1 MKKSTFWSDFKKFIA
16 KGNVID
22 LAVAVV
28 IGGAFGKI
36 TTSLVNDIIM
46 PVIGLVIGGLNVA
59 ELKYVITEEVVD
71 EGVIVTAEN
80 AIRYGNFLQMI
91 IDFLIISFSI
101 FIVLR
106 VFMNAKKKFEKPEE
120 PEEPKEPEAPAAP
133 VETTDDIL
141 KDIRELLKEKAD
153 K

>member
-46 PVIGLVIGGLNVA
+46 PLIGLVIGGLNVA
-59 ELKYVITEEVVD
+59 ELKYVITEAVVD
-71 EGVIVTAEN
+71 EAGVIVTAEN

-101 FIVLR
+101 FVVLR
-106 VFMNAKKKFEKPEE
+106 IFMNAKKKFEKPEE
-120 PEEPKEPEAPAAP
+120 PEEPEAPAAP

-141 KDIRELLKEKAD
+141 KDIRELLKEKTD

>member
-1 MKKSTFWSDFKKFIA
+1 MKKSTFWADFKNFIA

-46 PVIGLVIGGLNVA
+46 PLIGLVIGGLNVA
-59 ELKYVITEEVVD
+59 ELKYVITEAVVD
-71 EGVIVTAEN
+71 EAGVILVAEN

-101 FIVLR
+101 FVVLR
-106 VFMNAKKKFEKPEE
+106 VFMNAKKKFEK

>member
-1 MKKSTFWSDFKKFIA
+1 MKKSTFWADFKNFIA

-46 PVIGLVIGGLNVA
+46 PLIGLIIGGLNVA
-59 ELKYVITEEVVD
+59 ELKYVITEAVVD
-71 EGVIVTAEN
+71 EAGVILVAEN

-101 FIVLR
+101 FVVLR
-106 VFMNAKKKFEKPEE
+106 VFMNAKKKFEK